1 MPFFLT
7 IFFSNGFIDKHAAVL
22 NFNLVNQP
30 NLEKILKAKVF
41 IHSDGQLRA
50 AHLVL
55 EYSLLLSS
63 FQAPKCVIKVKD
75 SLLYLINLAAP
86 SFLNLGPA
94 PKGVPKVTLPP
105 QYIAEEPTPSQP
117 TIKEKEEEEIVEVSD
132 SGDDF
137 KFFNQPQSP
146 ESQVGDSSHLPLA
159 QVSRN

>member
-55 EYSLLLSS
+55 DYSLLLSS

-75 SLLYLINLAAP
+75 SLLYQINVATL
-86 SFLNLGPA
+86 SFLNPSPT
-94 PKGVPKVTLPP
+94 PKGVLEVTL
-105 QYIAEEPTPSQP
+105 
-117 TIKEKEEEEIVEVSD
+117 
-132 SGDDF
+132 
-137 KFFNQPQSP
+137 
-146 ESQVGDSSHLPLA
+146 LP
-159 QVSRN
+159 